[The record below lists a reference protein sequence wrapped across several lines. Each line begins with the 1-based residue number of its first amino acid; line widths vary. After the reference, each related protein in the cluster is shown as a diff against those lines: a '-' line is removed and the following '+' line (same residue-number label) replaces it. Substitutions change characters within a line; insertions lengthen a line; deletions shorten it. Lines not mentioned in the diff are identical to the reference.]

1 MILSTKSYRRLSIC
15 LYQDQPDHKGMNQ
28 QAISNKKVILVS
40 ESDFDSTVLQSEVP
54 VFVDF
59 YADWCGP
66 CNMIAPTIE
75 ALSEEY
81 AGKVK
86 FVKINVDNNQQL
98 AMKYDIL
105 SIPTSMLF
113 ENGTVKDRLI
123 GAYPASAY
131 RQRIDHALGPIRS
144 ETATPSVTQESM
156 SHTCHAC
163 GSESPCIYPGPEP
176 NAALRYHDCRFCGST
191 WREAPSSN

>member
-1 MILSTKSYRRLSIC
+1 
-15 LYQDQPDHKGMNQ
+15 MNKRVM
-28 QAISNKKVILVS
+28 SKEKVVPVN
-40 ESDFDSTVLQSEVP
+40 ENDFDSTVLESKVP

-98 AMKYDIL
+98 AMKYDIM

-113 ENGTVKDRLI
+113 ENGAVKDSLI

-131 RQRIDHALGPIRS
+131 RQRIDDALGPSRLS
-144 ETATPSVTQESM
+144 R
-156 SHTCHAC
+156 
-163 GSESPCIYPGPEP
+163 P
-176 NAALRYHDCRFCGST
+176 NG
-191 WREAPSSN
+191 E

>member
-1 MILSTKSYRRLSIC
+1 MNLPAQSYRCLSIR
-15 LYQDQPDHKGMNQ
+15 LYLDQPDHTCMNK
-28 QAISNKKVILVS
+28 QAVSSETVILVNETDS
-40 ESDFDSTVLQSEVP
+40 DSTVLQSEVP

-98 AMKYDIL
+98 AMKYDIM

-113 ENGTVKDRLI
+113 
-123 GAYPASAY
+123 
-131 RQRIDHALGPIRS
+131 RS
-144 ETATPSVTQESM
+144 EERRVEKE
-156 SHTCHAC
+156 
-163 GSESPCIYPGPEP
+163 GWY
-176 NAALRYHDCRFCGST
+176 R
-191 WREAPSSN
+191 

>member
-1 MILSTKSYRRLSIC
+1 
-15 LYQDQPDHKGMNQ
+15 MNN
-28 QAISNKKVILVS
+28 QAMSNEKVKQVN
-40 ESDFDSTVLQSEVP
+40 ESDFDSTVLRSSVP

-86 FVKINVDNNQQL
+86 FVKINVDNNQGL
-98 AMKYDIL
+98 AMKYDIM

-113 ENGTVKDRLI
+113 ENGTVKDSLI

-131 RQRIDHALGPIRS
+131 RQRLDRALGPG
-144 ETATPSVTQESM
+144 SVES
-156 SHTCHAC
+156 
-163 GSESPCIYPGPEP
+163 
-176 NAALRYHDCRFCGST
+176 AAPTVRQ
-191 WREAPSSN
+191 

>member
-1 MILSTKSYRRLSIC
+1 MFINTFISRSA
-15 LYQDQPDHKGMNQ
+15 DHVGMNKQ
-28 QAISNKKVILVS
+28 VITNEKVIPVN
-40 ESDFDSTVLQSEVP
+40 EYDFVSTVLRSEVP

-105 SIPTSMLF
+105 RIPTGMLF
-113 ENGTVKDRLI
+113 ENGTVKDSLI

-131 RQRIDHALGPIRS
+131 RQRIDHALGTRPS
-144 ETATPSVTQESM
+144 ETV
-156 SHTCHAC
+156 
-163 GSESPCIYPGPEP
+163 
-176 NAALRYHDCRFCGST
+176 
-191 WREAPSSN
+191 APLARQ

>member
-1 MILSTKSYRRLSIC
+1 MILSTNSYRCSSIRL
-15 LYQDQPDHKGMNQ
+15 YPDQPDYNAMNK
-28 QAISNKKVILVS
+28 QAISNEKVVPVN
-40 ESDFDSTVLQSEVP
+40 ETDFDSTVLRSQVP

-113 ENGTVKDRLI
+113 ENGIVKDSLI

-131 RQRIDHALGPIRS
+131 RERIDHALGTSPS
-144 ETATPSVTQESM
+144 ETATPTVRQ
-156 SHTCHAC
+156 
-163 GSESPCIYPGPEP
+163 
-176 NAALRYHDCRFCGST
+176 
-191 WREAPSSN
+191 

>member
-1 MILSTKSYRRLSIC
+1 MYLWARTSPLCPLNMSGTVYRCLSIR
-15 LYQDQPDHKGMNQ
+15 LYLDQPDHRDMNKRDVTD
-28 QAISNKKVILVS
+28 KKVILVT
-40 ESDFDSTVLQSEVP
+40 ETDFDSAVLRSAVP

-81 AGKVK
+81 EGKVK

-98 AMKYDIL
+98 AMKYDIM
-105 SIPTSMLF
+105 SIPTGMLF
-113 ENGTVKDRLI
+113 ENGSVKDTLI

-131 RQRIDHALGPIRS
+131 RQRIDNALGRMRLSQPRS
-144 ETATPSVTQESM
+144 EA
-156 SHTCHAC
+156 
-163 GSESPCIYPGPEP
+163 
-176 NAALRYHDCRFCGST
+176 
-191 WREAPSSN
+191 

>member
-1 MILSTKSYRRLSIC
+1 M
-15 LYQDQPDHKGMNQ
+15 HMNK
-28 QAISNKKVILVS
+28 QAVSNEKVIPVN
-40 ESDFDSTVLQSEVP
+40 ETDFDSTVLQSEVP

-75 ALSEEY
+75 ALSGEY

-113 ENGTVKDRLI
+113 EKGTVKDSLI

-131 RQRIDHALGPIRS
+131 RQRIDHALGPRRS
-144 ETATPSVTQESM
+144 ETSTPSTPTVGQ
-156 SHTCHAC
+156 
-163 GSESPCIYPGPEP
+163 
-176 NAALRYHDCRFCGST
+176 
-191 WREAPSSN
+191 

>member
-1 MILSTKSYRRLSIC
+1 MFSFDEPIRPSYRCSSIH
-15 LYQDQPDHKGMNQ
+15 LYPDQPDHRYMNK
-28 QAISNKKVILVS
+28 QAVSNEKLPPVNQT
-40 ESDFDSTVLQSEVP
+40 DFDSTVVRSEVP

-98 AMKYDIL
+98 AMKYDIM

-113 ENGTVKDRLI
+113 ENGSVKDSLI

-131 RQRIDHALGPIRS
+131 RQRIDNAIGSRRS
-144 ETATPSVTQESM
+144 ETSTPTVRQ
-156 SHTCHAC
+156 
-163 GSESPCIYPGPEP
+163 
-176 NAALRYHDCRFCGST
+176 
-191 WREAPSSN
+191 

>member
-1 MILSTKSYRRLSIC
+1 
-15 LYQDQPDHKGMNQ
+15 MNEQ
-28 QAISNKKVILVS
+28 ETTNKKVIPVS
-40 ESDFDSTVLQSEVP
+40 ETDFDSTVLQSGIP

-81 AGKVK
+81 DGKVK

-98 AMKYDIL
+98 SMKYDIM
-105 SIPTSMLF
+105 SIPTAMLF
-113 ENGTVKDRLI
+113 ENGAVKDSLI

-131 RQRIDHALGPIRS
+131 RQRIDNALGSKRLS
-144 ETATPSVTQESM
+144 GNHE
-156 SHTCHAC
+156 
-163 GSESPCIYPGPEP
+163 
-176 NAALRYHDCRFCGST
+176 
-191 WREAPSSN
+191 

>member
-1 MILSTKSYRRLSIC
+1 MFINTFISGLPSHT
-15 LYQDQPDHKGMNQ
+15 GMNKQ
-28 QAISNKKVILVS
+28 ETSNKKVIPVN
-40 ESDFDSTVLQSEVP
+40 ETEFDSTVLQSEVP

-98 AMKYDIL
+98 AMKYDIM
-105 SIPTSMLF
+105 SIPASMLF
-113 ENGTVKDRLI
+113 ENGTVKDSLI

-131 RQRIDHALGPIRS
+131 RQRLDNALGPKRS
-144 ETATPSVTQESM
+144 ETATPT
-156 SHTCHAC
+156 
-163 GSESPCIYPGPEP
+163 G
-176 NAALRYHDCRFCGST
+176 RR
-191 WREAPSSN
+191 

>member
-1 MILSTKSYRRLSIC
+1 MGKQIT
-15 LYQDQPDHKGMNQ
+15 DNQ
-28 QAISNKKVILVS
+28 KVTQVD
-40 ESDFDSTVLQSEVP
+40 ENDFDETVLNSNVP

-81 AGKVK
+81 EGKVK

-98 AMKYDIL
+98 AVKYDVM

-113 ENGTVKDRLI
+113 ENGTVKDSLI
-123 GAYPASAY
+123 GAYPASTY
-131 RQRIDHALGPIRS
+131 RQRIDHALGSGRLETSSPIVR
-144 ETATPSVTQESM
+144 VQ
-156 SHTCHAC
+156 
-163 GSESPCIYPGPEP
+163 
-176 NAALRYHDCRFCGST
+176 
-191 WREAPSSN
+191 

>member
-1 MILSTKSYRRLSIC
+1 MIK
-15 LYQDQPDHKGMNQ
+15 
-28 QAISNKKVILVS
+28 QAISNEKVIPVN
-40 ESDFDSTVLQSEVP
+40 ESDFDSTVLRSEVP

-98 AMKYDIL
+98 AMKYDIM

-113 ENGTVKDRLI
+113 ENGSVKDSLI
-123 GAYPASAY
+123 GACPAAAY
-131 RQRIDHALGPIRS
+131 KQRIDLALGPGR
-144 ETATPSVTQESM
+144 TKPA
-156 SHTCHAC
+156 
-163 GSESPCIYPGPEP
+163 
-176 NAALRYHDCRFCGST
+176 NHD
-191 WREAPSSN
+191 

>member
-1 MILSTKSYRRLSIC
+1 
-15 LYQDQPDHKGMNQ
+15 MNK
-28 QAISNKKVILVS
+28 QAVTSKKVVPVN
-40 ESDFDSTVLQSEVP
+40 ETDFDSAVLRSDVP

-81 AGKVK
+81 EGKVK

-98 AMKYDIL
+98 AMKYDIM
-105 SIPTSMLF
+105 SIPTGMLF
-113 ENGTVKDRLI
+113 ENGTVKDSLI

-131 RQRIDHALGPIRS
+131 RQRID
-144 ETATPSVTQESM
+144 
-156 SHTCHAC
+156 
-163 GSESPCIYPGPEP
+163 
-176 NAALRYHDCRFCGST
+176 NAIGTKHLSQNH
-191 WREAPSSN
+191 E

>member
-1 MILSTKSYRRLSIC
+1 
-15 LYQDQPDHKGMNQ
+15 MNKQ
-28 QAISNKKVILVS
+28 TTSNGKVVPVN
-40 ESDFDSTVLQSEVP
+40 ETNFDSTVLQSEVP

-81 AGKVK
+81 ASKVR
-86 FVKINVDNNQQL
+86 FVKINVDNNQEL

-113 ENGTVKDRLI
+113 ENGAVKDSLI

-131 RQRIDHALGPIRS
+131 RQRIDHAL
-144 ETATPSVTQESM
+144 
-156 SHTCHAC
+156 
-163 GSESPCIYPGPEP
+163 SPARVNHGNHE
-176 NAALRYHDCRFCGST
+176 
-191 WREAPSSN
+191 

>member
-1 MILSTKSYRRLSIC
+1 MFINTFIFRPPEHTCMSKQEMI
-15 LYQDQPDHKGMNQ
+15 
-28 QAISNKKVILVS
+28 NKKVIPVN
-40 ESDFDSTVLQSEVP
+40 ETDFDSSVLRSEVP

-81 AGKVK
+81 EGKVK

-98 AMKYDIL
+98 AMKYDIM

-113 ENGTVKDRLI
+113 ENGSVKDSLI

-131 RQRIDHALGPIRS
+131 RQRIDHAL
-144 ETATPSVTQESM
+144 TPSRLVQ
-156 SHTCHAC
+156 AN
-163 GSESPCIYPGPEP
+163 PE
-176 NAALRYHDCRFCGST
+176 ARQ
-191 WREAPSSN
+191 

>member
-1 MILSTKSYRRLSIC
+1 MSKQETT
-15 LYQDQPDHKGMNQ
+15 
-28 QAISNKKVILVS
+28 NKKVIPVN
-40 ESDFDSTVLQSEVP
+40 ETDFDSTVLQSEVP

-81 AGKVK
+81 EGKVK

-98 AMKYDIL
+98 SMKYDIM
-105 SIPTSMLF
+105 SIPTAMLF
-113 ENGTVKDRLI
+113 ENGAVKDSLV

-131 RQRIDHALGPIRS
+131 RQRIDNAIGPRRLS
-144 ETATPSVTQESM
+144 GNHE
-156 SHTCHAC
+156 
-163 GSESPCIYPGPEP
+163 
-176 NAALRYHDCRFCGST
+176 
-191 WREAPSSN
+191 

>member
-1 MILSTKSYRRLSIC
+1 MYLWVRVRPICSLNLSGTAYRCSSIRLYSY
-15 LYQDQPDHKGMNQ
+15 QPDRLDMNKEEVTH
-28 QAISNKKVILVS
+28 KKVTPVN
-40 ESDFDSTVLQSEVP
+40 ETDFDSTVLQSEVP

-66 CNMIAPTIE
+66 CNMIGPTSE

-113 ENGTVKDRLI
+113 ENGAVKDSLI

-131 RQRIDHALGPIRS
+131 RQRIDHALGPIPS
-144 ETATPSVTQESM
+144 ETATPTARQ
-156 SHTCHAC
+156 
-163 GSESPCIYPGPEP
+163 
-176 NAALRYHDCRFCGST
+176 
-191 WREAPSSN
+191 

>member
-1 MILSTKSYRRLSIC
+1 
-15 LYQDQPDHKGMNQ
+15 MNKQ
-28 QAISNKKVILVS
+28 VTSNENVIPVN
-40 ESDFDSTVLQSEVP
+40 ESDFDSTVLGSKVP

-81 AGKVK
+81 EGKVK

-98 AMKYDIL
+98 AMKYDIM

-113 ENGTVKDRLI
+113 EHGIVKDSLI

-131 RQRIDHALGPIRS
+131 KQRIDHALGPSRLKQ
-144 ETATPSVTQESM
+144 A
-156 SHTCHAC
+156 SH
-163 GSESPCIYPGPEP
+163 
-176 NAALRYHDCRFCGST
+176 D
-191 WREAPSSN
+191 